1 MEYLLTDR
9 GRRELEA
16 LLTGHSLFA
25 FDFDGTLAKIVRDRH
40 TAQLGRP
47 IRLWLGELAKRAPT
61 AIISG
66 RSVEDLRT
74 RVGNTVPYLIGNHG
88 LEGLHVTQQVVQQ
101 ARDTCKG
108 WKQLIEERFATE
120 LTRCGVFVED
130 KSYSLSFHY
139 RNAGRKA
146 EARTLVFHVL
156 AELSPLPRIVLGK
169 AVVNVVPAAAP
180 HKGAALLELMYQLNC
195 AAALYI
201 GDDDTDEDVFS
212 LPDTRILTVRIGKK
226 KSSAARFFLKKQTE
240 ITEVLRSIVKIG
252 DRNTRVRRVRHE
264 PGHAHTTTGVGS
276 PAGSPW
282 PPSMIP
288 TSAFAA
294 PKMRRLNRRRG

>member
-1 MEYLLTDR
+1 MKYLLTDR
-9 GRRELEA
+9 GRSELEA
-16 LLTGHSLFA
+16 LVKVHSLFA

-66 RSVEDLRT
+66 RSVDDLRA

-88 LEGLHVTQQVVQQ
+88 LEGLHVTQQVAQQ
-101 ARDTCKG
+101 ARNTCKG
-108 WKQLIEERFATE
+108 WKQLIEERFGTK
-120 LTRCGVFVED
+120 LTRYGVFVED

-139 RNAGRKA
+139 RNAGRKDD
-146 EARTLVFHVL
+146 ARTLVFHVL
-156 AELSPLPRIVLGK
+156 AQLSPLPRIVLGK

-195 AAALYI
+195 TAALYI

-226 KSSAARFFLKKQTE
+226 KISAARFFLKKQTE
-240 ITEVLRSIVKIG
+240 ITEVLRSIVKTG
-252 DRNTRVRRVRHE
+252 DRNTCVRRGRHE
-264 PGHAHTTTGVGS
+264 PGRVQTTTG
-276 PAGSPW
+276 AG
-282 PPSMIP
+282 
-288 TSAFAA
+288 
-294 PKMRRLNRRRG
+294 

>member
-1 MEYLLTDR
+1 MKYFLTDR
-9 GRRELEA
+9 GRSELEA
-16 LLTGHSLFA
+16 LVKVHSLFA
-25 FDFDGTLAKIVRDRH
+25 FDFDGTLAKIDRDRYN
-40 TAQLGRP
+40 AQLGRP

-66 RSVEDLRT
+66 RSVDDLRA

-101 ARDTCKG
+101 SRNTCRE
-108 WKQLIEERFATE
+108 WKQLIEERFRTK
-120 LTRCGVFVED
+120 LTRHGVFVED

-139 RNAGRKA
+139 RNAGRKDD
-146 EARTLVFHVL
+146 ARTLVFHVL
-156 AELSPLPRIVLGK
+156 AQLSPLPRIVLGK

-195 AAALYI
+195 TAALYI

-226 KSSAARFFLKKQTE
+226 KISAARFFLKKQTE

-252 DRNTRVRRVRHE
+252 DRNTRVRRGRHE
-264 PGHAHTTTGVGS
+264 LGLAQTTTGVG
-276 PAGSPW
+276 
-282 PPSMIP
+282 
-288 TSAFAA
+288 
-294 PKMRRLNRRRG
+294 

>member
-9 GRRELEA
+9 GRSELEA
-16 LLTGHSLFA
+16 LLTVPSLFA
-25 FDFDGTLAKIVRDRH
+25 FDFDGTLAKIVRDCH

-101 ARDTCKG
+101 ARETCRG
-108 WKQLIEERFATE
+108 WKQLIEERFGTE

-139 RNAGRKA
+139 RNAGRKDD
-146 EARTLVFHVL
+146 ARALVFHVL
-156 AELSPLPRIVLGK
+156 AELSPSPRIVLGK

-195 AAALYI
+195 TAALYI

-212 LPDTRILTVRIGKK
+212 LPGTRILTVRIGKNRI
-226 KSSAARFFLKKQTE
+226 SGARFFLKRQSE
-240 ITEVLRSIVKIG
+240 ITEVLRSIVKTG
-252 DRNTRVRRVRHE
+252 DRNARVRGGRHE
-264 PGHAHTTTGVGS
+264 PGLAQTTTWVG
-276 PAGSPW
+276 
-282 PPSMIP
+282 
-288 TSAFAA
+288 
-294 PKMRRLNRRRG
+294 

>member
-9 GRRELEA
+9 GRSELDA
-16 LLTGHSLFA
+16 LLTVHSLFA

-66 RSVEDLRT
+66 RSVEDLRA
-74 RVGNTVPYLIGNHG
+74 RVGSAVPYLIGNHG
-88 LEGLHVTQQVVQQ
+88 LEGLHATQQVVLQ
-101 ARDTCKG
+101 ARDTCRG
-108 WKQLIEERFATE
+108 WKQLIEERFGTE

-139 RNAGRKA
+139 RSADRKA
-146 EARTLVFHVL
+146 EAKALAFRVL

-169 AVVNVVPAAAP
+169 EVVNVVPAAAP

-226 KSSAARFFLKKQTE
+226 KISAAKFFLKRQTE
-240 ITEVLRSIVKIG
+240 ITEVLRSIVNTG
-252 DRNTRVRRVRHE
+252 DRNTRVR
-264 PGHAHTTTGVGS
+264 GGQCGT
-276 PAGSPW
+276 
-282 PPSMIP
+282 
-288 TSAFAA
+288 
-294 PKMRRLNRRRG
+294 

>member
-9 GRRELEA
+9 GRNELET
-16 LLTGHSLFA
+16 LLTVHALFA

-66 RSVEDLRT
+66 RSVEDLRA

-88 LEGLHVTQQVVQQ
+88 LEGLHMTQQVVQQ
-101 ARDTCKG
+101 ARDTCEG
-108 WKQLIEERFATE
+108 WKQLIEKRFGAE

-139 RNAGRKA
+139 RDAGRKDD
-146 EARTLVFHVL
+146 ARALVFHVL
-156 AELSPLPRIVLGK
+156 AELSPPPRIVLGK

-195 AAALYI
+195 TAALYI

-212 LPDTRILTVRIGKK
+212 LPDTRILTVRVGKK
-226 KSSAARFFLKKQTE
+226 KISAARFFLKRQTE
-240 ITEVLRSIVKIG
+240 ITEVLQSIVKTA
-252 DRNTRVRRVRHE
+252 DRNTRVREGNHD
-264 PGHAHTTTGVGS
+264 PGLARTTNGVG
-276 PAGSPW
+276 
-282 PPSMIP
+282 
-288 TSAFAA
+288 
-294 PKMRRLNRRRG
+294 

>member
-9 GRRELEA
+9 GRSELEA
-16 LLTGHSLFA
+16 LLTVHSLFA

-66 RSVEDLRT
+66 RSMEDLRT
-74 RVGNTVPYLIGNHG
+74 RVSNTVPYLIGNHG
-88 LEGLHVTQQVVQQ
+88 LEGLHMTQQVVQQ
-101 ARDTCKG
+101 ARNTCKG
-108 WKQLIEERFATE
+108 WKQLIEERFGTE

-139 RNAGRKA
+139 RNAGQKDD
-146 EARTLVFHVL
+146 ARALVFHVL
-156 AELSPLPRIVLGK
+156 AELSPPPRIVLGK
-169 AVVNVVPAAAP
+169 AVVNVVPATAP

-195 AAALYI
+195 TASLYI

-212 LPDTRILTVRIGKK
+212 LPDTRILTVRIGKNRI
-226 KSSAARFFLKKQTE
+226 SAARFFLKRQTE
-240 ITEVLRSIVKIG
+240 ITEVLRFIVKTG
-252 DRNTRVRRVRHE
+252 DRNTRVRRGRHE
-264 PGHAHTTTGVGS
+264 PGLAQTTTWVG
-276 PAGSPW
+276 
-282 PPSMIP
+282 
-288 TSAFAA
+288 
-294 PKMRRLNRRRG
+294 

>member
-1 MEYLLTDR
+1 MKYLLTDR
-9 GRRELEA
+9 GRSELEA
-16 LLTGHSLFA
+16 LVKVHSLFA

-66 RSVEDLRT
+66 RSVEDLRA

-101 ARDTCKG
+101 ARDTCRG
-108 WKQLIEERFATE
+108 WKQLIEERFGTE

-139 RNAGRKA
+139 RNAGRKDN
-146 EARTLVFHVL
+146 ARALVFHVL

-195 AAALYI
+195 TAALYI

-226 KSSAARFFLKKQTE
+226 KISAARFFLKKQTE

-252 DRNTRVRRVRHE
+252 DRNTRVRRGHHE
-264 PGHAHTTTGVGS
+264 LGLAQTTTGVG
-276 PAGSPW
+276 
-282 PPSMIP
+282 
-288 TSAFAA
+288 
-294 PKMRRLNRRRG
+294 

>member
-9 GRRELEA
+9 GRSELEA
-16 LLTGHSLFA
+16 LLTVHSLFA

-66 RSVEDLRT
+66 RSVEDLRA

-88 LEGLHVTQQVVQQ
+88 LEGLHVTQQIVQQ
-101 ARDTCKG
+101 ARDTCRG
-108 WKQLIEERFATE
+108 WKQLIEERFGTE

-139 RNAGRKA
+139 RNAGRKDA
-146 EARTLVFHVL
+146 ARALVFHVL

-195 AAALYI
+195 TASLYI

-212 LPDTRILTVRIGKK
+212 LPDTRILTVRIGKNK
-226 KSSAARFFLKKQTE
+226 ISAARFFLKRQTE
-240 ITEVLRSIVKIG
+240 ITEVLRSIVKTG
-252 DRNTRVRRVRHE
+252 DRNTRVLEGRHE
-264 PGHAHTTTGVGS
+264 PGLAQTTTG
-276 PAGSPW
+276 AG
-282 PPSMIP
+282 
-288 TSAFAA
+288 
-294 PKMRRLNRRRG
+294 

>member
-1 MEYLLTDR
+1 MKYLLTDR
-9 GRRELEA
+9 GRSELEA
-16 LLTGHSLFA
+16 LVKVHSLFA

-40 TAQLGRP
+40 AAQLGRP

-66 RSVEDLRT
+66 RSVDDLRE

-88 LEGLHVTQQVVQQ
+88 LEGLHVTQQVVEQ
-101 ARDTCKG
+101 ARNTCIG
-108 WKQLIEERFATE
+108 WKQLIAERFGTK
-120 LTRCGVFVED
+120 LTRYGVFVED

-139 RNAGRKA
+139 RNADRKDD
-146 EARTLVFHVL
+146 ARTLVFHVL
-156 AELSPLPRIVLGK
+156 AQLSPLPRIVLGK

-195 AAALYI
+195 TAALYI

-212 LPDTRILTVRIGKK
+212 LPDTRILTVRIGKN

-240 ITEVLRSIVKIG
+240 ITEVLRSIVKTG
-252 DRNTRVRRVRHE
+252 DRNTCVRRGRHE
-264 PGHAHTTTGVGS
+264 PGRAQTTTGFG
-276 PAGSPW
+276 
-282 PPSMIP
+282 
-288 TSAFAA
+288 
-294 PKMRRLNRRRG
+294 

>member
-1 MEYLLTDR
+1 MDYLLTDR
-9 GRRELEA
+9 GRSELEA
-16 LLTGHSLFA
+16 LLTVHSLFA

-101 ARDTCKG
+101 AQNTCRG
-108 WKQLIEERFATE
+108 WKQLIEERFGIE
-120 LTRCGVFVED
+120 LTRCGVSVED

-139 RNAGRKA
+139 RNAGRKDD
-146 EARTLVFHVL
+146 ARALVFHVL
-156 AELSPLPRIVLGK
+156 AELSPLPRIILGK

-195 AAALYI
+195 TAALYI

-212 LPDTRILTVRIGKK
+212 LPGTRILTVRIGKNRN
-226 KSSAARFFLKKQTE
+226 SAARFFLKRQSE
-240 ITEVLRSIVKIG
+240 ITEVLRSLVKTG
-252 DRNTRVRRVRHE
+252 DRNARIRGGRHE
-264 PGHAHTTTGVGS
+264 PGLAQTTTWVG
-276 PAGSPW
+276 
-282 PPSMIP
+282 
-288 TSAFAA
+288 
-294 PKMRRLNRRRG
+294 